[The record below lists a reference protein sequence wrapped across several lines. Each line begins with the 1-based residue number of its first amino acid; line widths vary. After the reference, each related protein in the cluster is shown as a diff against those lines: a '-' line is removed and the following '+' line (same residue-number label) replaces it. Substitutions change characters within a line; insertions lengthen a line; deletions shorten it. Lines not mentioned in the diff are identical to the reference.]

1 MVQNEMV
8 VRFRAISQNEGFARI
23 TAGAFATQLN
33 PTIGELS
40 DIKTAVSE
48 AVTNAIVHGY
58 GTGNGMV
65 EMRAFI
71 IGNELTIEISDE
83 GKGIADIEQARLPF
97 FTTCPEQDRSG
108 MGFTVM
114 ETFMDSLEVE
124 SKLGKGTRVCMKKRI
139 GIAMDSLNEVFSK
152 AEMGQ
157 KLKAYPINEKELE
170 EFPSEDFSAEEDE
183 LDNLV
188 HGGKNGGRI

>member
-8 VRFRAISQNEGFARI
+8 VRFRAVSQNEGFARV

-65 EMRAFI
+65 EMRASI
-71 IGNELTIEISDE
+71 SDNELTIEVCDD

-124 SKLGKGTRVCMKKRI
+124 SKLGTGTRVCMKKRI
-139 GIAMDSLNEVFSK
+139 GLAVDGLNEAFSQ
-152 AEMGQ
+152 ADLGQ
-157 KLKAYPINEKELE
+157 KLKAYPANGKEPD
-170 EFPSEDFSAEEDE
+170 EFAAEDFCTEEDE

-188 HGGKNGGRI
+188 HGGKNGGRL